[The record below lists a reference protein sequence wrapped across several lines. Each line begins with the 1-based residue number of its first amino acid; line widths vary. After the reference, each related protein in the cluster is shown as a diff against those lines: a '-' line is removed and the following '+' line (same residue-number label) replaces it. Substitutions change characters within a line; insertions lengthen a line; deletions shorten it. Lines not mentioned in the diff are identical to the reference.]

1 MYYQSSDWGTFS
13 LFFNVVLYCILN
25 CFIEERKKLINFV
38 PLKCTEFK
46 VWVMSL
52 ISTITQCPLSQPQKL
67 PAPFRMSTVH
77 KPTVL
82 PLQQTSTVPVLCLS
96 ILTSINS
103 MIILG
108 AVVNVVTKR
117 TESQSASNSLCIQA
131 GMGFLGRA
139 K

>member
-1 MYYQSSDWGTFS
+1 
-13 LFFNVVLYCILN
+13 
-25 CFIEERKKLINFV
+25 
-38 PLKCTEFK
+38 
-46 VWVMSL
+46 
-52 ISTITQCPLSQPQKL
+52 
-67 PAPFRMSTVH
+67 MSTVH